1 MTPKYPTWIPWL
13 AVLGAALACST
24 PPRGH
29 QSSYRGSEHGEIVA
43 SEKNRALAQRLAI
56 LNPLH
61 KRQDGY
67 LQVQFELENR
77 ESRALD
83 FAWAIDWFDQ
93 AGFHIDAG
101 RQWKPLSLGGYG
113 STTLTAVAPH
123 PDATSWKLQITSRDE
138 VQ

>member
-1 MTPKYPTWIPWL
+1 MHPTRIPWL
-13 AVLGAALACST
+13 LVLAAALACST
-24 PPRGH
+24 PPRGS
-29 QSSYRGSEHGEIVA
+29 QNEIRGSEHGQIVT

-56 LNPLH
+56 VNPLH
-61 KRQDGY
+61 RRRDGY
-67 LQVQFELENR
+67 LEVQFELQNK
-77 ESRALD
+77 ESRAID

-101 RQWKPLSLGGYG
+101 RQWKPVSIGGFG